1 MNKGKALQIKD
12 IPAFGHFFKTALWS
26 LQSQVI
32 TYHTDYRSADTA
44 ALCCRIYNNLRRNQN
59 ILNSGRYTQELKKE
73 KKKKPSSLRLW
84 SERYKCKEIVN

>member
-73 KKKKPSSLRLW
+73 KKKPSSLRLW